1 MSLAPRV
8 DAHADARAA
17 PRGPAMSRAIGGLAL
32 AAAPIFALM
41 ALLEAIAATDPAAV
55 LCSSSGGSPMNG
67 MVTMYLLMGVFHT
80 APWLKLIPPRRA
92 ASRRRG

>member
-8 DAHADARAA
+8 DAHADAGAV
-17 PRGPAMSRAIGGLAL
+17 PRETAMVRAIDGLAL

-55 LCSSSGGSPMNG
+55 LCSASGASPMNG

-80 APWLKLIPPRRA
+80 APWLKLIPARRA
-92 ASRRRG
+92 AGRRRG